1 MKKALFIL
9 LIFVAA
15 CAFAQDS
22 ELEDY
27 INRTDPYSI
36 DYSNLP
42 ETEIKHYNL
51 ELMRGFYPLYYQN
64 EYKIRS
70 DVRYVT
76 RQDSAFIA
84 LWDSVG
90 NAVLKNISDLSGI
103 EWVENRLDIR
113 IVRYLPTIGLYSPL
127 VMPWEGIKTRDYTE
141 GAPTG
146 LRRFLN
152 LIRLLCGR
160 NLKQVNYPECSW
172 YYLHDHPLLQPS
184 AYRFDNMA
192 MTLTLAVAPNF
203 IPPDSL
209 RIIVSSDSWH
219 RSFAGWTVFD
229 DYFRNNWTISTDT
242 TLAQNLANESYNSPL
257 VELSMPP
264 RQTRAE
270 RQQQSSKKE
279 PIKLHA
285 GGGRLGFSVVK
296 TNSGLLEVA
305 DVDSTKIAYAS
316 GLMPGDVIKRV
327 NGEIVRTAR
336 DLMGTI
342 LDKIDEEGVYM
353 IVLRDGD
360 ETGVLLLP
368 PSDF

>member
-305 DVDSTKIAYAS
+305 DVDSTKIA
-316 GLMPGDVIKRV
+316 
-327 NGEIVRTAR
+327 VR
-336 DLMGTI
+336 LGKI
-342 LDKIDEEGVYM
+342 LKIRRFFRPVY
-353 IVLRDGD
+353 
-360 ETGVLLLP
+360 
-368 PSDF
+368 PSNLTS